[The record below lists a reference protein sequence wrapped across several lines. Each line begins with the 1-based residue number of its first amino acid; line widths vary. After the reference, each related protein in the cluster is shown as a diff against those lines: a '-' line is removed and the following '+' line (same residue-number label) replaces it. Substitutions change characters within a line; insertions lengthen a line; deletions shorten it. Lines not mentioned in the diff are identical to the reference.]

1 MPPNPAT
8 RRVVVTGLG
17 TVNPLGNNVPSS
29 WDRLLT
35 GESAVDWV
43 PEFVDAGLPVQIGA
57 TVSSDFDPA
66 PFLSN
71 SRAESVR
78 FVALAMA
85 LFVMAFVLGF
95 NSTMATLVTIAFIIG
110 CVLLAPSIILGYAV
124 KAAERED
131 RENGL

>member
-1 MPPNPAT
+1 MSTDDDTTTASPASPIDPI
-8 RRVVVTGLG
+8 RVKRTKIAKW
-17 TVNPLGNNVPSS
+17 T
-29 WDRLLT
+29 LLANRV
-35 GESAVDWV
+35 GY
-43 PEFVDAGLPVQIGA
+43 L
-57 TVSSDFDPA
+57 
-66 PFLSN
+66 
-71 SRAESVR
+71 

-95 NSTMATLVTIAFIIG
+95 NSTMATLVTIAFIIC